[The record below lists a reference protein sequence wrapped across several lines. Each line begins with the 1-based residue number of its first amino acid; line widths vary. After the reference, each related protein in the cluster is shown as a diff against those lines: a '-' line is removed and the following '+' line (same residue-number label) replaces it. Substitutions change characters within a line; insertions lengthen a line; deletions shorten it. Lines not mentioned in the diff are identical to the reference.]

1 MKYRIILSCLLLLL
15 NGALTAQH
23 VGISVTAGVRKT
35 WAITKKAGFDL
46 RQQIQIN
53 PEIKK
58 FESDYGDIFNEEGFW
73 PIPDRDD
80 DDGDDDDDGGVN
92 NPPIDPGTP
101 ELNDDPYTVS
111 FEWRTSSVGRLQYNF
126 FEWLRL
132 SSGYTLFYNGE
143 EFRHAW
149 QSELDYRPLLH
160 NDRKR
165 KFDISTR
172 MVFQRT
178 GRPRKSGGMK
188 WESFL
193 TPRFQLTY
201 KMDKKHTFYAGSS
214 LNGAW
219 DDNILEFERYRLNGG
234 IQFTFNKKHLFDLG
248 YQFQKRLDKPDRSN
262 SVSLSYTVRL

>member
-1 MKYRIILSCLLLLL
+1 MKFRIILSCFLLGVTAVLS
-15 NGALTAQH
+15 AQH
-23 VGISVTAGVRKT
+23 IGVSVSAGIRKT
-35 WAITKKAGFDL
+35 WKLNKKISFDL
-46 RQQIQIN
+46 RQQIQVN
-53 PEIKK
+53 PEIEK

-80 DDGDDDDDGGVN
+80 DAEEEDDDGN
-92 NPPIDPGTP
+92 TPPVDPGG
-101 ELNDDPYTVS
+101 ELNDDPYTIS

-126 FEWLRL
+126 YDWLRL

-160 NDRKR
+160 NDADR

-193 TPRFQLTY
+193 TPRLQMTY